1 MDKLKEASNE
11 QKKHGWYY
19 NCNQIIDIKNQV
31 RVLHG
36 VVVTEDVVDCIVDT
50 LVKLKYVTLTRENI
64 PS

>member
-36 VVVTEDVVDCIVDT
+36 VVVTEEDVDCIIDT